1 MITDFIYQTDLIL
14 RRRRL
19 GLGRL
24 FVVDADYAVTF
35 RLDGVDKAVVVPKGM
50 DTDLA
55 SIPAI
60 VPNWIARKVD
70 AHIEASIVHDWLYNY
85 GVKFKQIAD
94 RAEADEIFFEAMV
107 DCRVPL
113 WRAWVMFG
121 AVRRFGAAH
130 FKDGTGAVK

>member
-1 MITDFIYQTDLIL
+1 MPFTTEIKVAVPTDESVRPMWRVLEPLNFHSEK
-14 RRRRL
+14 
-19 GLGRL
+19 
-24 FVVDADYAVTF
+24 FNKDY
-35 RLDGVDKAVVVPKGM
+35 VVPAGFLS
-50 DTDLA
+50 DLA
-55 SIPAI
+55 S
-60 VPNWIARKVD
+60 VPRVPIAWL
-70 AHIEASIVHDWLYNY
+70 AAGGAGNAAAIVHDWLYNY

-130 FKDGTGAVK
+130 FNDGSGAVK